1 MSNLTANLPREQIVI
16 AMTQHKQAEAFID
29 ELYDEAMAVNRQN
42 MKLRE
47 KIKSNL
53 NSADRRLGFLNHE
66 GMEYYSCLPIIH
78 VKKLKTLLEEDRSV
92 WKQFHEKASVKATKV
107 AEEIARL
114 QEEQRKM
121 LEKLIQESQANLLE
135 IPEIPLESEKQAS
148 VEVD

>member
-1 MSNLTANLPREQIVI
+1 
-16 AMTQHKQAEAFID
+16 
-29 ELYDEAMAVNRQN
+29 MAVNRQN

-53 NSADRRLGFLNHE
+53 NSADKRLGFLNHD

-78 VKKLKTLLEEDRSV
+78 AKRLKALLEEDRSV
-92 WKQFHEKASVKATKV
+92 WKRFYEKASVKATKV

-135 IPEIPLESEKQAS
+135 IPEIPLEPEKPTS
-148 VEVD
+148 IGVD